1 MQENQPQGRSL
12 RDYVEILSRRKRV
25 VILVVLLM
33 PAVAFAASLRQDKL
47 YEASTDV
54 LLMRQNLANTLT
66 QTPESTYDFGRVI
79 QTQAD
84 VAESPE
90 IAQSVARATR
100 IPGRTEQVIHSR
112 TTVTGQPNKDLITF
126 DVRDPEPDVAVR
138 LANAY
143 ASAYIAYRRDLETQ
157 AVTAARREVQAQIR
171 APHARGETDS
181 RLFATLVEKS
191 EQLRTL
197 ESLQAAN
204 AFVSSP
210 SRSAAQVQ
218 PRTVR
223 NIVLAVLIGLLI
235 GIALA
240 FLVEALETRLRH
252 ADDVADLLGVPLLG
266 RLPAPPKGLRGG
278 GSLVMNREPTG
289 HRAET
294 FRILRV
300 NIDLATIDR
309 DAKTIMV
316 TSALEQE
323 GKSTTTANLA
333 LAWALSGRRVVVV
346 DLDLR
351 RPSQSRM
358 FGLDAATGVT
368 SVALGAVSL
377 EGALVPIE
385 LPQVGNGAANGLDQ
399 QGSLHVLPAGSP
411 PPNVGEFVGGSRLS
425 RILAD
430 VRDRADLVI
439 VDSPPML
446 SVSDALTLSHRVDV
460 IVAMV
465 NLGIAKRGPVR
476 EFSRLLATAA
486 APTLGF
492 VVSGAESDLSF
503 AYGDGYYGYGT
514 PASPPELVPAA
525 KE

>member
-12 RDYVEILSRRKRV
+12 RDYLEILTRRRRV

-33 PAVAFAASLRQDKL
+33 PAVAFAASLRQDRL

-84 VAESPE
+84 VAQSPE
-90 IAQSVARATR
+90 VAERVADELQ
-100 IPGRTEQVIHSR
+100 IPGRTAAVIHDG
-112 TTVTGQPNKDLITF
+112 TTVTAQTNKDLLTF
-126 DVRDPEPDVAVR
+126 DVRDREAAVATR

-143 ASAYIAYRRDLETQ
+143 AEAYIQYRRDLETQ
-157 AVTAARREVQAQIR
+157 AITAARREVQAQIR
-171 APHARGETDS
+171 EREARGETDS
-181 RLFATLVEKS
+181 RLFSTLLEKS

-197 ESLQAAN
+197 ESLQGAN

-210 SRSAAQVQ
+210 ASSATQVQ
-218 PRTVR
+218 PRTLR
-223 NIVLAVLIGLLI
+223 NLVLAVMIGLLI

-240 FLVEALETRLRH
+240 FLVEALETRLRN
-252 ADDVADLLGVPLLG
+252 ADDVADLLDVPLLG
-266 RLPAPPKGLRGG
+266 RLPAPPKSLRGG
-278 GSLVMNREPTG
+278 GNLVMNREPTG

-358 FGLDAATGVT
+358 FGIESATGVT

-377 EGALVPIE
+377 EDALVPIE
-385 LPQVGNGAANGLDQ
+385 LPHVGNGAANGLDQ
-399 QGSLHVLPAGSP
+399 QGSLEVLPAGSP

-430 VRDRADLVI
+430 VSDRADLVL

-476 EFSRLLATAA
+476 EFSRLLSTAA

-514 PASPPELVPAA
+514 PATPELTPAA